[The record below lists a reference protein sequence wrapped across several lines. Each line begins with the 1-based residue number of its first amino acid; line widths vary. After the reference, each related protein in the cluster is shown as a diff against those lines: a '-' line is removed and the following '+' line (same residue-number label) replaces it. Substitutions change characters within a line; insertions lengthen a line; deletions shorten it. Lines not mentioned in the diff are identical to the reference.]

1 MYIPFDQHEL
11 IDHIYSTVDSQR
23 SLSAEN
29 RLATEANDRTS
40 SMNAYGKSHENSSQN
55 KYVYQ
60 NSAFNNE
67 DDIQKSDDRV
77 ENVCLPTG
85 SNDVYAEVDKSREK
99 KPSVDKI
106 QPNSI
111 YQNTIIQIWQ
121 HCNKEREDINYNVN
135 IN

>member
-11 IDHIYSTVDSQR
+11 IDQNDSTVDSQR

-29 RLATEANDRTS
+29 RLATDANDRTS
-40 SMNAYGKSHENSSQN
+40 SMNAYGKSQENSSQI

-60 NSAFNNE
+60 NAAFNNE

-111 YQNTIIQIWQ
+111 YQNTIIQI
-121 HCNKEREDINYNVN
+121 
-135 IN
+135 

>member
-29 RLATEANDRTS
+29 RLATDANDRTS

-106 QPNSI
+106 QPNSS
-111 YQNTIIQIWQ
+111 
-121 HCNKEREDINYNVN
+121 
-135 IN
+135 